1 MKSVVYKDMYE
12 HEMTHWWYRVRRNL
26 VKNLI
31 TTYSQNKKDN
41 QILDIGCGTGALM
54 KEIASGGTVTGVD
67 FSADAVHFCKQRGLE
82 NVVQGSV
89 TSLPFLNDTFDI
101 VLALD
106 ILEHVEDDGQAVQ
119 EISRVLKPGGVAIIF
134 VPAFMVLWGS
144 TDEVSE
150 HKRRYRK
157 KQLLEVLKPSFFKI
171 ERISYFNFL
180 LFTPILLLRALARLL
195 RITFVDEYKP
205 GTGFLNKIL
214 YTIFIFEIRVLRYV
228 SFPFGVS
235 IMALCRKKYS

>member
-12 HEMTHWWYRVRRNL
+12 HELTHWWYCVRRNL

-31 TTYSQNKKDN
+31 TTYSQNRKDN

-54 KEIASGGTVTGVD
+54 KEIASEGTVTGVD

-89 TSLPFLNDTFDI
+89 TSLPFPNDIFDI

-134 VPAFMVLWGS
+134 VPAFMMLWGS

-157 KQLLEVLKPSFFKI
+157 NQLLEVIKPNHLKI
-171 ERISYFNFL
+171 ERVSYFNFI
-180 LFTPILLLRALARLL
+180 LFIPILIFRLLARVL
-195 RITFVDEYKP
+195 RVTFVDEYKP
-205 GTGFLNKIL
+205 GVGFINALL
-214 YTIFIFEIRVLRYV
+214 YMIFSFEIRVLRYV

-235 IMALCRKKYS
+235 IMVLCRKK